1 MLVTS
6 AIILAAGQGQRMKSE
21 LPKPLHKVCGVPMVK
36 LVVDSVRAAGIDQIY
51 LVIGHGGEQVKEAV
65 PGVNYVVQAEQLGT
79 GHAVDQCREM
89 MASVDGPVLVTC
101 GDTPLFTAE
110 TFRNI
115 LAFHQDQ
122 GAAATVVTAEAA
134 DPTGYGRVIRTAA
147 GNVEQIVEDKDASQA
162 HKQVKEINTGTYCF
176 DFKLLFQYLGEI
188 TPDNSQ
194 GEYYLP
200 DVIAALVRD
209 GRTVAAY
216 CLPDPEEAMGVNDR
230 VQLAWADQAL
240 RRRICRRHML
250 NGVTII
256 NPEQTYIEP
265 DCEIGRDTI
274 IYPNTYIQK
283 GTIIGANCLV
293 GPNVRLEG
301 AVLEDQVTIEQSVV
315 LEGRIGSRTTVGP
328 FAYIRPGTVIG
339 THCRIGD
346 FVEIKNSQIA
356 DESKVPHL
364 TYVGD
369 AVVGSHVN
377 IGCGMITC
385 NYDGKKKHQT
395 IIEDNCFIG
404 SNVNLVAP
412 VRLHKGAF
420 IAAGSTVIE
429 DVPEYS
435 LAIARARQVNKEGWN
450 KREG

>member
-1 MLVTS
+1 M
-6 AIILAAGQGQRMKSE
+6 
-21 LPKPLHKVCGVPMVK
+21 
-36 LVVDSVRAAGIDQIY
+36 
-51 LVIGHGGEQVKEAV
+51 
-65 PGVNYVVQAEQLGT
+65 
-79 GHAVDQCREM
+79 
-89 MASVDGPVLVTC
+89 
-101 GDTPLFTAE
+101 
-110 TFRNI
+110 
-115 LAFHQDQ
+115 
-122 GAAATVVTAEAA
+122 
-134 DPTGYGRVIRTAA
+134 
-147 GNVEQIVEDKDASQA
+147 
-162 HKQVKEINTGTYCF
+162 
-176 DFKLLFQYLGEI
+176 
-188 TPDNSQ
+188 
-194 GEYYLP
+194 
-200 DVIAALVRD
+200 
-209 GRTVAAY
+209 
-216 CLPDPEEAMGVNDR
+216 
-230 VQLAWADQAL
+230 
-240 RRRICRRHML
+240 
-250 NGVTII
+250 
-256 NPEQTYIEP
+256 
-265 DCEIGRDTI
+265 
-274 IYPNTYIQK
+274 
-283 GTIIGANCLV
+283 
-293 GPNVRLEG
+293 
-301 AVLEDQVTIEQSVV
+301 EDQVTIEQSVV

-377 IGCGMITC
+377 IGCGTITC

-420 IAAGSTVIE
+420 IAAGSTVTE